1 MEYSVTSDLGTLDR
15 IDFGATGVKEVLQN
29 VKTLLC
35 TKKFSVPLDRDVG
48 LAFSPLDMP
57 YPKAQAG
64 ISTEII
70 QAIREFEPRAKK
82 VKVEFSG
89 EPVDGRLFSK
99 VVVKIDV

>member
-1 MEYSVTSDLGTLDR
+1 MEYSITGAMGSLNK

-48 LAFSPLDMP
+48 LDFSPLDMP

-64 ISTEII
+64 IRTEII
-70 QAIREFEPRAKK
+70 QAIRAFEPRAK
-82 VKVEFSG
+82 VVRVDFDG
-89 EPVDGRLFSK
+89 DPVDGKLVSK
-99 VVVKIDV
+99 VVVEVNV

>member
-1 MEYSVTSDLGTLDR
+1 MEYLVTSDLGTLDR

-35 TKKFSVPLDRDVG
+35 TKKFSVPLDRDIG

-64 ISTEII
+64 IRAEIF
-70 QAIREFEPRAKK
+70 QAIREFEPRAKA
-82 VKVEFSG
+82 VKVDFD
-89 EPVDGRLFSK
+89 VDPIDGKLVSK
-99 VVVKIDV
+99 AVVEVNV